1 MRLEILDRGHRRFL
15 QLVFNL
21 IRRVTGFLPGPLAV
35 NSYRRELFGRHFS
48 ACIQAA
54 LRGSTTWHKSELELF
69 AAFVSKQLA
78 CRF

>member
-1 MRLEILDRGHRRFL
+1 MRLKILDHGHRPLPQF
-15 QLVFNL
+15 VFNV
-21 IRRVTGFLPGPLAV
+21 IWRVTGFLPGPLAV

-54 LRGSTTWHKSELELF
+54 LRESSTWRKSELELF